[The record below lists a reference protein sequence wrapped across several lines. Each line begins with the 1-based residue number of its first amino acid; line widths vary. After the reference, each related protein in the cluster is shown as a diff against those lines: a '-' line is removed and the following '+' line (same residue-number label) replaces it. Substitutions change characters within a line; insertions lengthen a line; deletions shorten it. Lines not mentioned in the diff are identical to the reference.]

1 MSNFEVGQTVWGRI
15 CGQFE
20 IDGFARVGCMEHAL
34 VKELNPSTGERGPH
48 PTTMVPVDSLRTTAP
63 SRPGE
68 LVADEVLDIIR
79 PFVETKKHNPNN
91 SESIMTVRTM
101 SVKAID
107 IAMLNQLFEKLGG
120 EL

>member
-1 MSNFEVGQTVWGRI
+1 MGNLEVGQTVWGRV
-15 CGQFE
+15 CGIFE
-20 IDGFARVGCMEHAL
+20 VDGFARVGCIEHAL

-48 PTTMVPVDSLRTTAP
+48 PTMMMPVEALRTTKP
-63 SRPGE
+63 FSGE
-68 LVADEVLDIIR
+68 VVAEEVLDIIR

-91 SESIMTVRTM
+91 SDSIMTVRTM

-107 IAMLNQLFEKLGG
+107 IALLNKLYEKLGG